1 MGVMQGMRPIFVFG
15 RPVMNAE
22 MAGMKAM
29 KAAMA
34 FIGLNNEIMI
44 GVIIS
49 KMAIMNVRMSIIE
62 TKIAT
67 INPMITIMV

>member
-1 MGVMQGMRPIFVFG
+1 
-15 RPVMNAE
+15 MNAE

-49 KMAIMNVRMSIIE
+49 KMAIMNVRISIIE
-62 TKIAT
+62 TKIET
-67 INPMITIMV
+67 INAMMAIMV